1 MREAIKTSKA
11 VIKKPICIEVAPVNP
26 KKFPVISIME
36 GSFLNET
43 KEINETVATMVNE
56 INILTSNHDFLI

>member
-11 VIKKPICIEVAPVNP
+11 VIKKPICKDVAPVKP
-26 KKFPVISIME
+26 KKFPVISMTE
-36 GSFLNET
+36 GSFLNDT
-43 KEINETVATMVNE
+43 KDITEIVATIVNE